1 MPDYKAGS
9 RHAMMD
15 DANGNGI
22 TLDGRPA
29 MVAGLQLAFPLI
41 IDKEDTT
48 QHVEISW
55 SLLARSLTGSR
66 NITSGDVR

>member
-1 MPDYKAGS
+1 MPEYKAGS

-41 IDKEDTT
+41 IEKSDTARRA
-48 QHVEISW
+48 EISW
-55 SLLARSLTGSR
+55 SLLARSLTGNR